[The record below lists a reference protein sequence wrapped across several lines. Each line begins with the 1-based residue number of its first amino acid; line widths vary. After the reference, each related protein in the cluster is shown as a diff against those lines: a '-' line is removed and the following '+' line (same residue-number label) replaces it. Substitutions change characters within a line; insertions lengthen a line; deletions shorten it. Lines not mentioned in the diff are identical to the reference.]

1 MNEKKRSG
9 DRGEA
14 LVAAYLRRRGY
25 TILETQF
32 RTRQGEIDIIAR
44 SPEDYLCFVEVK
56 TRKDAKFAE
65 AREFVTPDKQRKLRA
80 AARYY
85 LAKCGDMDLIC
96 RFDVAEVYLG
106 EGIFRISRINYIP
119 QAFE

>member
-14 LVAAYLRRRGY
+14 LVAAYLLRRGY

-32 RTRQGEIDIIAR
+32 RTRRGEIDIIAR
-44 SPEDYLCFVEVK
+44 SPEEILCFVEVK
-56 TRKDAKFAE
+56 TRKNAEFAE
-65 AREFVTPDKQRKLRA
+65 AREFVTVAKQQKIRA

-85 LAKCGDMDLIC
+85 LAKCGDLDLVC
-96 RFDVAEVYLG
+96 RFDVAEVYLA
-106 EGIFRISRINYIP
+106 EGLFKIPRINYIP

>member
-9 DRGEA
+9 DWGEA

-32 RTRQGEIDIIAR
+32 RTRRGEIDIIAR
-44 SPEDYLCFVEVK
+44 SPEDHLCFVEVK
-56 TRKDAKFAE
+56 TRKNADFAE
-65 AREFVTPDKQRKLRA
+65 AREFVTSAKQQKLRA

-85 LAKCGDMDLIC
+85 LAKCGDSDLIC

-106 EGIFRISRINYIP
+106 EGLLKIPHINYIP

>member
-1 MNEKKRSG
+1 MDEKKRSG

-25 TILETQF
+25 TVLETQF
-32 RTRQGEIDIIAR
+32 RTRRGEIDIIAR
-44 SPEDYLCFVEVK
+44 SPEDHLCFVEVK
-56 TRKDAKFAE
+56 TRKNAEFAE
-65 AREFVTPDKQRKLRA
+65 AREFVTPAKQQKLRA

-85 LAKCGDMDLIC
+85 LAKCGEADPIC
-96 RFDVAEVYLG
+96 RFDVAEVYLS
-106 EGIFRISRINYIP
+106 EGFFKIPRINYIP